1 MFNNK
6 KYYRERK
13 ASIKVKNKIERDTLN
28 RNIKEF
34 SITDIIKTT
43 KLERKSTSDNLKRDK
58 KTIPTYNTTTMK
70 KPSLSAYGTYLEK
83 KNKEQKTKNL
93 KTKKK
98 TQISRFNKKPITKY
112 NSTIT
117 TINDY
122 ITNQQLKKREELKKK
137 NKIKININEKSF
149 ETTKK
154 PFKFSSKIR
163 KTLKNKKVN
172 ETIKDTDEDTI
183 DLLLKKLPID

>member
-13 ASIKVKNKIERDTLN
+13 ASVRVKSKIERDTLN

-34 SITDIIKTT
+34 SVIDIAKTT
-43 KLERKSTSDNLKRDK
+43 KLERKSTRDNLKKDK
-58 KTIPTYNTTTMK
+58 KTIPTYNTTTIK

-83 KNKEQKTKNL
+83 KNKEQKGKNF
-93 KTKKK
+93 KMQKK
-98 TQISRFNKKPITKY
+98 TQISRFNKKPTTKY
-112 NSTIT
+112 SSTIT

-137 NKIKININEKSF
+137 QRININEQNF
-149 ETTKK
+149 ETPKK
-154 PFKFSSKIR
+154 PFKFSNKRRKI
-163 KTLKNKKVN
+163 LKNKKVN
-172 ETIKDTDEDTI
+172 EIGSKTGEDTI